1 MERELLAPT
10 CNDALDALAVVV
22 SVLVET
28 AVEQIKQHPHT
39 SAAAQAAEETHPPKP
54 NVPLPYVAGGVW
66 VPWLDDPK
74 YFEQRGIT
82 PVATRYVRSIVVSVE
97 LDNQIVNQP
106 RFGLG
111 IGINVSRWH
120 PNLFNPSYSLSLG
133 WVAGDMNRDIASL
146 EASRVSLRA
155 TICPVELL
163 RQWKVG
169 LRPCGRVDGGFV
181 YANFKYENGQFSAH
195 SKRYYQLRTSPFLRV
210 SWSPI
215 AGAEIH
221 LDGGV
226 DFELYRPEFRRR
238 GYNSAVIPNAKESV
252 LLFKPDRQA
261 VYAAAG
267 VAIDW

>member
-28 AVEQIKQHPHT
+28 AVEQIKQHPNT
-39 SAAAQAAEETHPPKP
+39 SETDSPSEGTHPPKT

-66 VPWLDDPK
+66 VPWLDDPQ

-82 PVATRYVRSIVVSVE
+82 PVATRYVRSLVVALE
-97 LDNQIVNQP
+97 LDNQIVSQP
-106 RFGLG
+106 QFGLG
-111 IGINVSRWH
+111 IGIDISRWH

-133 WVAGDMNRDIASL
+133 WVAGDMNRDIVSV

-155 TICPVELL
+155 AICPVELL
-163 RQWKVG
+163 RQRTLGV
-169 LRPCGRVDGGFV
+169 RPCLRIDGGYV
-181 YANFKYENGQFSAH
+181 YAHFTYEGGEVSNH
-195 SKRYYQLRTSPFLRV
+195 SKRYYQLRTTPFVRF

-215 AGAEIH
+215 AGAELR

-226 DFELYRPEFRRR
+226 DFELYRPEFRSE
-238 GYNSAVIPNAKESV
+238 GISPAPNVIPETILV
-252 LLFKPDRQA
+252 FKPNRQA
-261 VYAAAG
+261 VYAATSI
-267 VAIDW
+267 AIDW